1 MYATRLGNFVK
12 SVGHIAERAGDVS
25 GNVDRSRMGFHEGLD
40 ARRHER
46 ASVLRAHAVLPAPH
60 AVLVT
65 RAAVQLQPE
74 RANEAEEDVA
84 GDDGVHV
91 ALEAFTFTFYA

>member
-1 MYATRLGNFVK
+1 
-12 SVGHIAERAGDVS
+12 
-25 GNVDRSRMGFHEGLD
+25 MGFHEGLD

-46 ASVLRAHAVLPAPH
+46 ASVLRAHAVLLAPH

-74 RANEAEEDVA
+74 RANEAEEGDA
-84 GDDGVHV
+84 DDDGVYV
-91 ALEAFTFTFYA
+91 APGGGESKKGGV

>member
-1 MYATRLGNFVK
+1 
-12 SVGHIAERAGDVS
+12 
-25 GNVDRSRMGFHEGLD
+25 MGFHEGLD

-46 ASVLRAHAVLPAPH
+46 ASVLRAHAVLLAPH

-91 ALEAFTFTFYA
+91 ALEAFYIYILCLDWLRNSMDPFLSDRHAR